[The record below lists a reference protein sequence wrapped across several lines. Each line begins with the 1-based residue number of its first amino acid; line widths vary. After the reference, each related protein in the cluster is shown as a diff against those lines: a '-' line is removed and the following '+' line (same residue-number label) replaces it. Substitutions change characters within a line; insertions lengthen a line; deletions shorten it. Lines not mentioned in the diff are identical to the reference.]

1 MLHAAPAP
9 RFISGNRVTAWRSAA
24 LLLAAL
30 VLGGCASL
38 PDNVQRT
45 SSAVFSEPAQ
55 TALGRMVESRRPAN
69 AAGRSAFSLLDS
81 AERAFSARVAL
92 ADAAQKTIDIQYYAI
107 HADATT
113 DQLFDHLR
121 AAARRGVRIRILIDD
136 FNQSGPNAQV
146 LKIAFE
152 KNIEVRL
159 FNPLPGGRSSL
170 ALRILGSLDD
180 VPRIQRRMHNKIF
193 MADSALGITGGR
205 NIGET
210 YFGQGKKSNFIDV
223 DLLAAGPVALE
234 LAKTF
239 DGYWNNELSYPVE
252 TLMSKADLEAARQP
266 AANPNAAASAN
277 ASAPKAEA
285 EPKPDPLPVNV
296 DLAALPLLWAHGAV
310 LVDKASKIAAD
321 ADDVEDAGETVV
333 DGLLQ
338 LITQARG
345 DLLIVSPYFVPGERM
360 MEQFA
365 ALRGRGVRVRVLTNS
380 LASNDAPLAHVGYA
394 RYREA
399 LLKLGVELYEMRSEQ
414 SGDLLSLGSAG
425 QSGGSLGAGGSR
437 ASLHAKIAVMDG
449 RLIVIGSMNLDLR
462 SKLQNSEV
470 AVVVRSRPLSQAA
483 TKLIET
489 TLTEGSYRIALDN
502 GQVVWFPPGGK
513 PPLRSEPDAGLGL
526 KFMLKLIGPLAPD
539 EVL

>member
-1 MLHAAPAP
+1 MPHTPTAARRASP
-9 RFISGNRVTAWRSAA
+9 SARRTPH
-24 LLLAAL
+24 LFTGLVLLAAL
-30 VLGGCASL
+30 LLGGCASL

-45 SSAVFSEPAQ
+45 PSAVFTEPAQ
-55 TALGRMVESRRPAN
+55 TALGQLIEKRRPAG
-69 AAGRSAFSLLDS
+69 AAGRSAFALLDS
-81 AERAFSARVAL
+81 ADLAFAARVAL
-92 ADAAQKTIDIQYYAI
+92 VDAAQKTIDIQYYAI

-121 AAARRGVRIRILIDD
+121 AAARRGVRIRVLIDD
-136 FNQSGPNAQV
+136 FNQTGPNAQV

-170 ALRILGSLDD
+170 VLRILGSLDD
-180 VPRIQRRMHNKIF
+180 VPRIQRRMHNKVF
-193 MADSALGITGGR
+193 MADSAFGITGGR

-210 YFGQGKKSNFIDV
+210 YFGQGKKSNFIDT
-223 DLLAAGPVALE
+223 DLLAAGPVALD

-252 TLMSKADLEAARQP
+252 SLMSKADLDAAKQP
-266 AANPNAAASAN
+266 KPTAAAEATP
-277 ASAPKAEA
+277 APAKAP
-285 EPKPDPLPVNV
+285 EPKPDPLPENV
-296 DLAALPLLWAHGAV
+296 DLATLPLVWANGTV
-310 LVDKASKIAAD
+310 LADKASKIAAD
-321 ADDVEDAGETVV
+321 ADDVDDAGETVV

-338 LITQARG
+338 LIAQARK

-360 MEQFA
+360 MAEFA
-365 ALRGRGVRVRVLTNS
+365 ALRARGVRLRVLTNS

-399 LLKLGVELYEMRSEQ
+399 LLKQGIELYEMRSEQ

-425 QSGGSLGAGGSR
+425 KSGGSVGGQGSR
-437 ASLHAKIAVMDG
+437 ASLHAKIVVMDG
-449 RLIVIGSMNLDLR
+449 RLLVVGSMNLDLR

-489 TLTEGSYRIALDN
+489 TLADGSYRVELDGGRLVWRAP
-502 GQVVWFPPGGK
+502 GQ
-513 PPLRSEPDAGLGL
+513 PPLTTEPDAGLGL
-526 KFMLKLIGPLAPD
+526 KFMLMLIGPLAPD
-539 EVL
+539 EML